1 MNDQDRER
9 AWELFGLLFQAHPW
23 HGIAI
28 GAGAPAVVTAY
39 IEIVPTDTVKYEI
52 DKASGH
58 LKVDRPQQFSNV
70 CPTLYGFLPQTFC
83 GERVAAYGFSAGEAG
98 HGGRA
103 VVEGDGDPMD
113 ICVLSERSFSHGD
126 TLLQAVP
133 VGGLRLIDRGQAD
146 DKIVAVLKGDA
157 AYGHCEEIGDLPRAL
172 IDRLRHYFLTYKRPP
187 GAELEAVQITSVYG
201 AAEAREVIE
210 RSRADYEE
218 RYPRLRERFVEAL
231 RQGVGGE

>member
-23 HGIAI
+23 HGVSI
-28 GAGAPAVVTAY
+28 GPDAPAVVTAY
-39 IEIVPTDTVKYEI
+39 IEIVSTDTVKYEI

-70 CPTLYGFLPQTFC
+70 CPTLYGFIPQTFC
-83 GERVAAYGFSAGEAG
+83 GEQVAAFGTAHGEIA
-98 HGGRA
+98 A
-103 VVEGDGDPMD
+103 IEGDADPLD
-113 ICVLSERSFSHGD
+113 ICILSERTFSHGD

-133 VGGLRLIDRGQAD
+133 VGGLRLLDRNQAD

-157 AYGHCEEIGDLPRAL
+157 AFGHCREIGDLPGAL
-172 IDRLRHYFLTYKRPP
+172 IERLQHYFLTYKRPP
-187 GAELEAVQITSVYG
+187 GAELEAIQITRVYG

-218 RYPRLRERFVEAL
+218 RYPRLKDRFLEAL
-231 RQGVGGE
+231 GQV